1 MGGVVYLG
9 VFRVFWLSNSF
20 EFFFNNVFWG
30 FLIAGVL
37 FVGGRMAGYIVRRP
51 QKRKVEA

>member
-1 MGGVVYLG
+1 MYLG

-30 FLIAGVL
+30 FLIAGAL
-37 FVGGRMAGYIVRRP
+37 FVGGRMIGYIARRP
-51 QKRKVEA
+51 QKRKAKA